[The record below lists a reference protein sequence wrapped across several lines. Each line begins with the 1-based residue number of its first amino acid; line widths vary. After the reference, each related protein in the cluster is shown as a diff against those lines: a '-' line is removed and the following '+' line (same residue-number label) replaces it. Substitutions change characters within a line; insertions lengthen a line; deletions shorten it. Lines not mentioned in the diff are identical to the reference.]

1 MIRLQWLIS
10 YVLLAMPLAAVA
22 SLGQGPDSLEKDR
35 NALHG
40 EQSGTLAV
48 QSAAAAF
55 KSYEM
60 QVGGTTIKELIGGDG
75 LVFAITWRGLK
86 YPNLESLLGEYYLEF
101 AVKDA
106 KRERGRKFLRQP
118 IETEKIKVVYGGHF
132 PALFGYAILN
142 GKLPPGVREVD
153 LL

>member
-1 MIRLQWLIS
+1 MMRFQCLIILFL
-10 YVLLAMPLAAVA
+10 VTPLTAFA

-35 NALHG
+35 VALHG
-40 EQSGTLAV
+40 ERGGNLSL
-48 QSAAAAF
+48 QSAGAAY

-60 QVGGTTIKELIGGDG
+60 QVGGTTVKELIGSDG
-75 LVFAITWRGLK
+75 TVFAITWRGLK
-86 YPNLESLLGEYYLEF
+86 YPSLESLLGEYYLEF
-101 AVKDA
+101 AAEDA
-106 KRERGRKFLRQP
+106 RRAKGRQFARQP
-118 IETEKIKVVYGGHF
+118 IVTNQIKVVYGGHF

>member
-1 MIRLQWLIS
+1 MIRLHLFT
-10 YVLLAMPLAAVA
+10 YVLLFTPFWALA

-35 NALHG
+35 VALQG
-40 EQSGTLAV
+40 ESRRSLAV
-48 QSAAAAF
+48 QSADANY

-60 QVGGTTIKELIGGDG
+60 QVGGTTVRELWGSDG
-75 LVFAITWRGLK
+75 KVFAITWRGLK

-101 AVKDA
+101 AVQDA
-106 KRERGRKFLRQP
+106 RKERGRKVLRQP
-118 IETEKIKVVYGGHF
+118 IVTDKIRVVYGGHF
-132 PALFGYAILN
+132 PVLFGYAILI